1 MSTQPAQF
9 ETVLFHKQ
17 PLYLVKHEEQPFV
30 PMKPVVEGMGLSW
43 SSQHKKIIK
52 CGTKF
57 NYVDIDMVAND
68 GKNRQMTCI
77 PLKKL
82 NGWLFSINPEKVKPE
97 LKDMIIL
104 YQEECF
110 QALYDYWHKGAAI
123 NPNAIPKVQPEVIE
137 NFDSIMA
144 KFTKAIKTDYIMVK
158 EVDVEH
164 IVRIAR
170 SFCETAEYAVRLSK
184 VVEEISDRLE
194 DQSGKTFNYLKS
206 RLPNKAQEK

>member
-1 MSTQPAQF
+1 MSTHF

-17 PLYLVKHEEQPFV
+17 PLYLVKYEEQPFV

-43 SSQHKKIIK
+43 STQYQKIAK

-57 NYVDIDMVAND
+57 NYVDIDIVASD
-68 GKNRQMTCI
+68 GKKRQMACI

-97 LKDMIIL
+97 LRETISL

-110 QALYDYWHKGAAI
+110 QALYNYWHKGAAI
-123 NPNAIPKVQPEVIE
+123 KPKTLPQVQPEEIE
-137 NFDSIMA
+137 NFESIMA
-144 KFTKAIKTDYIMVK
+144 KFTKAIKTDYVMVK

-164 IVRIAR
+164 ILRIAR
-170 SFCETAEYAVRLSK
+170 AFCDEAKYAARLAT
-184 VVEEISDRLE
+184 VVEQISDRLE
-194 DQSGKTFNYLKS
+194 NQSGRIFNYQKLIPK
-206 RLPNKAQEK
+206 KIQGE